1 MKLGLWIP
9 RFTWP
14 GTPIGPRLAEIGK
27 LAESVGFDSIW
38 LMDHFFQI
46 PGVGDVYEP
55 MLEAYTGLGFLA
67 AATSRVRLGTM
78 VTGVTYRYPG
88 VLVKQV
94 TTLDVLSG
102 GRAIFG
108 VGAAW
113 FEREHIGLGVPFP
126 PVKERMERLEET
138 LQIACHMWR
147 GDTNPFLGRYY
158 QLREP
163 LNSPPPLSKP
173 HPQILV
179 GGGGEMKT
187 LRLVARYADACN
199 LSARVIPMDQ
209 LSHKLEIL
217 RLYCREEGRDYD
229 DIEKTVLFE
238 MDPGDNGT
246 RSQALLD
253 ELGRFSDMGFQ
264 TAVGSVK
271 NVEALRPLEI
281 IGRDIVPRARSLRA
295 GPAHGIAAA

>member
-1 MKLGLWIP
+1 M
-9 RFTWP
+9 
-14 GTPIGPRLAEIGK
+14 
-27 LAESVGFDSIW
+27 V
-38 LMDHFFQI
+38 
-46 PGVGDVYEP
+46 
-55 MLEAYTGLGFLA
+55 EAYTSLGFLA
-67 AATSRVRLGTM
+67 AATTRARLGTL
-78 VTGVTYRYPG
+78 VAGVTYRYPS

-138 LQIACHMWR
+138 LQIALHMWR

-179 GGGGEMKT
+179 GGGGEKQT

-199 LSARVIPMDQ
+199 LSARVIPIDQ
-209 LSHKLEIL
+209 LSHKLEVL
-217 RLYCREEGRDYD
+217 GGYCSQYGRNYD
-229 DIEKTVLFE
+229 DIEKTVLFD
-238 MDPGDNGT
+238 MDLGDNGA

-253 ELGRFSDMGFQ
+253 ELVRFSDMGFQ
-264 TAVGSVK
+264 TAIGWVK

-281 IGRDIVPRARSLRA
+281 IGRDIIPRARSLRIRPTR
-295 GPAHGIAAA
+295 GAAAA